1 MKKVGPSG
9 RSLLSRVL
17 MLAALLVPPVVH
29 TGCLQ
34 KAAYEVRMQQKV
46 RDHVYAE
53 SAAKVMKT
61 GLSIAE
67 KQGWTIDDDDSDERS
82 FVTKTRSLNGYK
94 QKLKVRVV
102 KDDDGVRVEADLFKT
117 RTFGTEEKEQKFI
130 AAEFQLAVL
139 EKLDPDAADKI
150 RAAAKKQSKEDAKQI
165 RACARKAIDED
176 EKADES

>member
-1 MKKVGPSG
+1 MKPRSSG
-9 RSLLSRVL
+9 RSVLTRVL
-17 MLAALLVPPVVH
+17 MLAALLAPPVVH

-53 SAAKVMKT
+53 SASKVMKT
-61 GLSIAE
+61 GLAIAE
-67 KQGWTIDDDDSDERS
+67 KQGWTIDEDETDDRS

-102 KDDDGVRVEADLFKT
+102 KDDDGVRVEADLYKT
-117 RTFGTEEKEQKFI
+117 RTVGNNDKEQKFI
-130 AAEFQLAVL
+130 AGEFQLAVL

-150 RAAAKKQSKEDAKQI
+150 RSAAKKQSKEDAKQI
-165 RACARKAIDED
+165 RACARKALDED